1 MSSFLDNEEL
11 QELRIHFMHSTQ
23 EKLDQIELLVLNSEA
38 QRNQVSHK
46 AIFKDI
52 LAITHSIKGSSR
64 GYKFDTMAIICNKL
78 EDYISGFLNHDK
90 IVSAEEL
97 TVVLKYTDLLSSYG
111 EDFIKNKKVDDL
123 AFQEKF
129 QKLFSTSHLQKDTT
143 KRIVLSHVKV
153 QILVVGINKIIMKQ
167 VYMGLTDISH
177 NISFAADP
185 LEAFHRISLEK
196 FDLIISSFVMDP
208 IDGMSFTLA
217 VKNQWQEK
225 APHVILFCTEP
236 LKFKYDP
243 LLSPDK
249 ILIKSLTLPQELN
262 DYLKHNFGPYIKT
275 NIPVIPKTKQIVK
288 SIFFVEDDENIL
300 ELFLMVFSEKKD
312 VVLFNEVTKSDPFD
326 RITQLLPD
334 LIICDIHVP
343 KVDTMAL
350 LKKIKQYDEL
360 ANTPV
365 VFFSGD
371 PEQPIA
377 VELVKQGAL
386 AVLDKT
392 IILTSMIDEL
402 EKLGINLQT

>member
-129 QKLFSTSHLQKDTT
+129 QKIFSTSHLQKDTT
-143 KRIVLSHVKV
+143 KRIVLSHLKV

-236 LKFKYDP
+236 LKFKYDS

-262 DYLKHNFGPYIKT
+262 DYLNQNFTPFIKT
-275 NIPVIPKTKQIVK
+275 NISVVPKTKQIVK

-300 ELFLMVFSEKKD
+300 ELFLMVFSEKKRCRT
-312 VVLFNEVTKSDPFD
+312 F
-326 RITQLLPD
+326 
-334 LIICDIHVP
+334 
-343 KVDTMAL
+343 
-350 LKKIKQYDEL
+350 
-360 ANTPV
+360 
-365 VFFSGD
+365 
-371 PEQPIA
+371 
-377 VELVKQGAL
+377 
-386 AVLDKT
+386 
-392 IILTSMIDEL
+392 
-402 EKLGINLQT
+402 